1 MSIPR
6 PSAAI
11 ALQATAGLARSTR
24 VRATGAPISVPV
36 GEAILG
42 RLLDV
47 VGTVRDRGPALPSDT
62 PRRGIHN
69 PPPALE
75 DETSTTAVFETGI
88 KVIDLLAPL
97 AQGGKAAMFGGAG
110 VGKTVLVM
118 ELIHAMVEKYQG
130 ISVFAGV
137 GERSREGHELL
148 TDMQGSGVLA
158 RTVLVYGQM
167 NEPPGARWRVPL
179 TALTIA
185 EYFRDQKHQNV
196 LLLMDNVF
204 RFVQAGSELSS
215 LLGRLPSRV
224 GYQPTLATEVA
235 SLQER
240 IASVAGA
247 AVTAIQAV
255 YVPADDFTDPA
266 VTAISSHMDSIIM
279 LSRTLA
285 AEGFYP
291 AIDPLASSSV
301 LLDPLVVG
309 EEHYRHRRARPR
321 GARPLQGPPGH
332 HRSPRRG
339 GTRRERPADR
349 QAGPPAAALPQPAF
363 RGDGG
368 LHRHAGPQRP
378 SRRHAR
384 RLPRHPRRRGRRLG
398 GKFAL
403 HDRNP
408 GRGAPK
414 GGRGRQDGTHVM
426 RLRIITPLSVVVD
439 EDGVLALRAEDA
451 TGSFGILPRHADFLT
466 SLAISVVSWESERWN
481 AALLRGAPRRPL
493 RHRRAGHRH
502 RHARGGSG
510 RRPRDA
516 RRDGPRPL
524 PRRYRDGADGTCR
537 EHPPATERHSADHAP
552 SSAGRARR
560 RGELR
565 MTAPETE
572 PGEQDPLVKG
582 VRLRGERHRR
592 WLREG
597 DPSVARRLAQIGVL
611 GWIIVVPM
619 LIGVF
624 VGRWLD
630 QTFNSGLFWTAPL
643 LMLGLALGCW
653 SAWKWMKSA

>member
-1 MSIPR
+1 MNAVAAIGQVLSVRGAVVDVNFDGQTLPPINTALVVQWDR
-6 PSAAI
+6 PESLVLEVHSHVDAGTVRGI
-11 ALQATAGLARSTR
+11 ALQATAGLTR
-24 VRATGAPISVPV
+24 GTPVHATGAPISVPV
-36 GEAILG
+36 GDAVLG

-47 VGTVRDRGPALPSDT
+47 IGAIRDHGAALPEDT

-69 PPPALE
+69 PPPTLE
-75 DETSTTAVFETGI
+75 DMAATTAVFETGI

-204 RFVQAGSELSS
+204 RFVQAGSEVSS

-266 VTAISSHMDSIIM
+266 VTTISSHMDSIIM
-279 LSRTLA
+279 LSRALA

-291 AIDPLASSSV
+291 AVDPLASSSM

-309 EEHYRHRRARPR
+309 EEHYRIAERAREALAR
-321 GARPLQGPPGH
+321 FKDLQDIIALLGVEELGA
-332 HRSPRRG
+332 
-339 GTRRERPADR
+339 ADR
-349 QAGPPAAALPQPAF
+349 LIVK
-363 RGDGG
+363 R
-368 LHRHAGPQRP
+368 
-378 SRRHAR
+378 AR
-384 RLPRHPRRRGRRLG
+384 RLQRFLSQPFVVTEAFTGT
-398 GKFAL
+398 
-403 HDRNP
+403 P
-408 GRGAPK
+408 GRSVPRADTLAGCRAIL
-414 GGRGRQDGTHVM
+414 DGETDDWAESSLYMVGT
-426 RLRIITPLSVVVD
+426 LD
-439 EDGVLALRAEDA
+439 EARAKEQ
-451 TGSFGILPRHADFLT
+451 
-466 SLAISVVSWESERWN
+466 
-481 AALLRGAPRRPL
+481 AAKVGQ
-493 RHRRAGHRH
+493 
-502 RHARGGSG
+502 
-510 RRPRDA
+510 
-516 RRDGPRPL
+516 
-524 PRRYRDGADGTCR
+524 
-537 EHPPATERHSADHAP
+537 PA
-552 SSAGRARR
+552 
-560 RGELR
+560 
-565 MTAPETE
+565 
-572 PGEQDPLVKG
+572 
-582 VRLRGERHRR
+582 
-592 WLREG
+592 
-597 DPSVARRLAQIGVL
+597 
-611 GWIIVVPM
+611 
-619 LIGVF
+619 
-624 VGRWLD
+624 
-630 QTFNSGLFWTAPL
+630 
-643 LMLGLALGCW
+643 
-653 SAWKWMKSA
+653 